1 MKKLLPLLL
10 VLCMLVGLLPMAAL
24 ADTAKKA
31 TISIESFTKVTVTEG
46 GAAVYYKNSEYDM
59 YDAEG
64 NVMSTKAYK
73 QVKSDENDWNL
84 KVEWPTGGIVTVT
97 LKNAKIVNA
106 VNGSSGYWPS
116 TNEDGEIEYKS
127 KKLGAI
133 IPTKDTEMMD
143 IKVVLEGDNFIDCSY
158 GVIRGQ
164 VNNNFR
170 NIIVE
175 GKNGG
180 KLSGAGGQIGIHT
193 AKGDLTFINAEVELY
208 NEKAGGGPVPIKSK
222 NNITIQGG
230 HIKATNTVNVAVSVE
245 TGNLTITDGK
255 LTATSELSATVENNA
270 AVNVKSG
277 TITVNGNSEL
287 NINGIC
293 EPGMLAKDIVIN
305 GGYVKV
311 TSPLTN
317 GISASP
323 GNVTI
328 NGGTVE
334 VSATKAFNRAPI
346 LADNI
351 GGVAGASADEAD
363 YYDETKFNQKYVK
376 LTVGGQKPPAPTTP
390 PTTPPTAAPT
400 TPPTAAPTSATAA
413 PTSATAAPTGS
424 TTAPTGAT
432 VAPTDGT
439 TAPTSATA
447 APTSATAA
455 PTAAPTNAPTKA
467 PTSGTTTPST
477 EKDAQKDGGS
487 SAVIWIV
494 IAVVVVAAGVAAA
507 VIVIKKKKTAQ

>member
-1 MKKLLPLLL
+1 M
-10 VLCMLVGLLPMAAL
+10 
-24 ADTAKKA
+24 
-31 TISIESFTKVTVTEG
+31 
-46 GAAVYYKNSEYDM
+46 
-59 YDAEG
+59 
-64 NVMSTKAYK
+64 
-73 QVKSDENDWNL
+73 
-84 KVEWPTGGIVTVT
+84 
-97 LKNAKIVNA
+97 
-106 VNGSSGYWPS
+106 
-116 TNEDGEIEYKS
+116 YKS
-127 KKLGAI
+127 KTLGAI
-133 IPTKDTEMMD
+133 IPDNAATTEMMD
-143 IKVVLEGDNFIDCSY
+143 VKVVLEGDNIVDCSY
-158 GVIRGQ
+158 GVIRGN
-164 VNNNFR
+164 VNKGFR
-170 NIIVE
+170 NITVE

-180 KLSGAGGQIGIHT
+180 KLSGAGGQIGIKT
-193 AKGDLTFINAEVELY
+193 EQGDITFINAEVELY
-208 NEKAGGGPVPIKSK
+208 NELAGGGPVPIYGK
-222 NNITIQGG
+222 NVTIQGG
-230 HIKATNTVNVAVSVE
+230 HVKVTNTVNVAMTVNE
-245 TGNLTITDGK
+245 NLTVTDGK
-255 LTATSELSATVENNA
+255 LTATAELSDTVENNA

-277 TITVNGNSEL
+277 TFTVNGNSEVNL
-287 NINGIC
+287 NGIC
-293 EPGMLAKDIVIN
+293 QPGVLAKNIVIN
-305 GGYVKV
+305 GGYVKS
-311 TSPLTN
+311 TCPLTN

-323 GNVTI
+323 GSITI

-334 VSATKAFNRAPI
+334 VSAKKAFNRAPI

-351 GGVAGASADEAD
+351 GGMAGPSADEAD
-363 YYDETKFNQKYVK
+363 YYDETKFNQSYVK

-494 IAVVVVAAGVAAA
+494 IAVVVVAAGAAAA
-507 VIVIKKKKTAQ
+507 VIVIKKKKAAQ